1 MRNGFHRKEIQSM
14 KQQLRIML
22 SPEALKRASLIAQK
36 SGLTMSQV
44 VDDALMR
51 ASVHQAR
58 IATASDYKKSKKE
71 FMDAIREGKE
81 EIINS

>member
-1 MRNGFHRKEIQSM
+1 MDSIERRYNFM

-44 VDDALMR
+44 LEDSLMR
-51 ASVHQAR
+51 TSMHQAR

-81 EIINS
+81 EIMNS

>member
-1 MRNGFHRKEIQSM
+1 MRNGFHRKEIPSM

-51 ASVHQAR
+51 ASLHQAR
-58 IATASDYKKSKKE
+58 MATASDYKKSK
-71 FMDAIREGKE
+71 REVM
-81 EIINS
+81 SS

>member
-1 MRNGFHRKEIQSM
+1 MRNGFHRKEIPSL

-22 SPEALKRASLIAQK
+22 SPEALKRVSLIAQK
-36 SGLTMSQV
+36 SGLSISQIV
-44 VDDALMR
+44 EDSLMR
-51 ASVHQAR
+51 TSMHQAR
-58 IATASDYKKSKKE
+58 ISTASDYKKSKKE